1 MIKANFKPKKIMKT
15 IQIYT
20 DDTRDDK
27 QTFQVISSIWGLPD
41 NCKSYSDEV
50 KIIIKSNTRLGTDF
64 KGLHSYNL
72 NDSNW
77 STLGITFEQVLN
89 KLFEYVT
96 TGKLNIQLTLVSRNR
111 YDSNA
116 GYLKNLLKIQLEDRN
131 TVIGKQFKS
140 LADGDLPALYH
151 RIDQLFIYLLYR
163 DKFGGDG
170 DQFEF
175 YPDSTGKILNY
186 HDKEFPMS
194 GNLPIIWD
202 LEFFEL
208 IRILGNSLAKV
219 ITLTGWPVKQQE
231 LIKFEPQKCSANYL
245 TQSCDILANFFFNYL
260 RFNLGRTDKKYELK
274 AAALKKHFLL
284 DELLHEIIKT
294 FSLDSTSN
302 DVICIDQNL
311 LVTIDPIKFRKQ
323 D

>member
-1 MIKANFKPKKIMKT
+1 MKT

-27 QTFQVISSIWGLPD
+27 QTFQVISAIWGQPES
-41 NCKSYSDEV
+41 CRTYSDEV
-50 KIIIKSNTRLGTDF
+50 ETIIKSNTRLGADF

-77 STLGITFEQVLN
+77 STLGVTFEQVIN
-89 KLFEYVT
+89 KLFEYVSA
-96 TGKLNIQLTLVSRNR
+96 GKLNLQMTLVSKNR

-116 GYLKNLLKIQLEDRN
+116 GYLKNLLKVQLKDRN
-131 TVIGKQFKS
+131 SVIGKQFQS
-140 LADGDLPALYH
+140 LADTDLPALYH

-163 DKFGGDG
+163 DKFGDNG
-170 DQFEF
+170 DQFKF

-186 HDKEFPMS
+186 QDKEFPMS
-194 GNLPIIWD
+194 GNLPIIWNLD
-202 LEFFEL
+202 FFEL

-219 ITLTGWPVKQQE
+219 ISLTGWPVKEQE
-231 LIKFEPQKCSANYL
+231 LIKFEPQKWSSNYL

-274 AAALKKHFLL
+274 ASALTKHFML
-284 DELLHEIIKT
+284 DELLPEIKKS
-294 FSLDSTSN
+294 FSLDATTN
-302 DVICIDQNL
+302 DIVCTDQSI
-311 LVTIDPIKFRKQ
+311 LVTIDPL
-323 D
+323 